1 MRGTRLAE
9 SEKITGITLLG
20 RNIDIEHPIYIHL
33 YGYADHTWLNLFRT
47 TVVRSTAVPSL

>member
-20 RNIDIEHPIYIHL
+20 RNIDIELPIYIHL
-33 YGYADHTWLNLFRT
+33 YGYADHTRPIQAG
-47 TVVRSTAVPSL
+47 SPD

>member
-20 RNIDIEHPIYIHL
+20 RNIDIELPIYIHL
-33 YGYADHTWLNLFRT
+33 YSGLT
-47 TVVRSTAVPSL
+47 TPLDFHP